1 MKNKHTYKERE
12 TDRSFSLFLILEFK
26 LKKTSQEQ
34 ILASYLSKTQQ
45 VVGSSKI
52 LQDER
57 LSRIQQDLT
66 CGILQDLT
74 RSYHLLGLTQMT
86 CKNRFLGVYSYFGFV
101 NEIIVTAPPV
111 LSDPSFLRLLFE
123 NKQNKCE
130 SIRSTGSTNI
140 RAFPFFIHLHCIP
153 LIVFS
158 LLKTSAFGFRLLI
171 VFSRISLSISHRF
184 FLLLFVLI
192 IFKT

>member
-1 MKNKHTYKERE
+1 MKNKHTYKERQ
-12 TDRSFSLFLILEFK
+12 TDRSFSLFLISLFLILEFK

-45 VVGSSKI
+45 VVGSRKI

-57 LSRIQQDLT
+57 LSRILQDLT

-86 CKNRFLGVYSYFGFV
+86 CKNRFLGVNSHH
-101 NEIIVTAPPV
+101 APPV
-111 LSDPSFLRLLFE
+111 LSDASFLCLLLE

-140 RAFPFFIHLHCIP
+140 RAFPFFIHLHLSTKIKR
-153 LIVFS
+153 S
-158 LLKTSAFGFRLLI
+158 LFEA
-171 VFSRISLSISHRF
+171 
-184 FLLLFVLI
+184 
-192 IFKT
+192 

>member
-1 MKNKHTYKERE
+1 
-12 TDRSFSLFLILEFK
+12 
-26 LKKTSQEQ
+26 
-34 ILASYLSKTQQ
+34 
-45 VVGSSKI
+45 
-52 LQDER
+52 
-57 LSRIQQDLT
+57 
-66 CGILQDLT
+66 
-74 RSYHLLGLTQMT
+74 MT

-111 LSDPSFLRLLFE
+111 LADPSFLRLLFE

-130 SIRSTGSTNI
+130 YIRSTGITNI

-158 LLKTSAFGFRLLI
+158 LFKTSAFGFRLLI
-171 VFSRISLSISHRF
+171 GFSRISLSISHRF

-192 IFKT
+192 IFKTWFFCFVSKEISFVFFDDPNTFCTLLHVFFSNEEERGNLFSNCLFYL